1 MKVEQTG
8 DTPVWSVQLW
18 AVLRNAMQ
26 SSQVRRVTDYTACRI
41 RNKMAG
47 THETHFVHAALN
59 GDRLMNHSL
68 VGAPYDKPLLCN
80 DLQAFRLI
88 VSNVGTHSFLIPAQM
103 ALVKKKKTKKQNS
116 DPNAGTY
123 IMSNPL
129 SLSLPFLQ
137 TWRKAALVKSSWS
150 CYVRRTAG
158 GTPTPWAWAH
168 TYTHLLQN

>member
-1 MKVEQTG
+1 
-8 DTPVWSVQLW
+8 
-18 AVLRNAMQ
+18 
-26 SSQVRRVTDYTACRI
+26 
-41 RNKMAG
+41 
-47 THETHFVHAALN
+47 
-59 GDRLMNHSL
+59 MNHSL
-68 VGAPYDKPLLCN
+68 FGAPYDKPLLCN

-103 ALVKKKKTKKQNS
+103 ALVGGGEEKES
-116 DPNAGTY
+116 DSNAGTY

-168 TYTHLLQN
+168 TYTHLL